1 MYACMHK
8 YIQLGRNGVD
18 RSVHILGSWG
28 TPRSVSLPLLFP
40 FGHRRLCGRFVVTR
54 LMCSFVR
61 SGSSTASPHPPMP
74 RVPPFKHYSTPIDT
88 HIHAYSYIYIYTHTH
103 KSHDFH
109 KLFFSFFTL
118 FFLYMYIYIYRYIY
132 ISNLLHP
139 LLLIFMYIYIY
150 FIVKKIYG
158 TRSYLDR
165 CRCGKHPYNKVAFV
179 CVYKSEWICVCVGV
193 CVFVLYTCVCAFSYL
208 SYP

>member
-8 YIQLGRNGVD
+8 YYIQLGRNGVD

-54 LMCSFVR
+54 LMFSFVR
-61 SGSSTASPHPPMP
+61 SGSSTATPHPPMP

-139 LLLIFMYIYIY
+139 LLLIFMYIYIFY
-150 FIVKKIYG
+150 CKKNLRD
-158 TRSYLDR
+158 TLLSRSLPLWQTSLQQS
-165 CRCGKHPYNKVAFV
+165 C
-179 CVYKSEWICVCVGV
+179 ICVCV
-193 CVFVLYTCVCAFSYL
+193 
-208 SYP
+208 